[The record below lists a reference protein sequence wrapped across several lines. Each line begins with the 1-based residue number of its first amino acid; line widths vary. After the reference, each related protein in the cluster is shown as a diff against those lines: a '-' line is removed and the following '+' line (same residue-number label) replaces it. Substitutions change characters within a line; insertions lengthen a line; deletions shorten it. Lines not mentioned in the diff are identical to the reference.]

1 MPATG
6 FEQFAPL
13 KLAGMES
20 LIALGQSLM
29 EQAEKMTRLQFDA
42 GLESARE
49 AMTATQAFF
58 EVKDAAGLASWQTA
72 YLQPNLERASDTARQ
87 QYGVLVETRGLL
99 ADALKQSAT
108 EATRQV
114 QENIDRLVEGAP
126 EGFEPLFDAIRTGL
140 NAQLAAM
147 ESITRAGD
155 QISEI
160 AAADVQ
166 PPKAAVKA
174 PVKPRAPAKRKTV

>member
-1 MPATG
+1 MPANG

-20 LIALGQSLM
+20 LIELGQSLM
-29 EQAEKMTRLQFDA
+29 EQAEKMTSLQFDA

-49 AMTATQAFF
+49 AMAATQALF
-58 EVKDAAGLASWQTA
+58 EVKDAAGLAGWQSA
-72 YLQPNLERASDTARQ
+72 YLQPNLERVSDCARQ
-87 QYGVLVETRGLL
+87 QYDVLVETRGLL

-147 ESITRAGD
+147 ESISKVGD

-160 AAADVQ
+160 AVANVHSSAT
-166 PPKAAVKA
+166 AVKA
-174 PVKPRAPAKRKTV
+174 PAKPRAPAKRKAV

>member
-20 LIALGQSLM
+20 LIELGQSLM
-29 EQAEKMTRLQFDA
+29 EQAQKMTSLQFDA

-49 AMTATQAFF
+49 AMAATHALF
-58 EVKDAAGLASWQTA
+58 EVQDAAGLANWQTA
-72 YLQPNLERASDTARQ
+72 YLQPNLDRVSDCARQ

-147 ESITRAGD
+147 ESISKVGD
-155 QISEI
+155 QITEI
-160 AAADVQ
+160 ADANLQSSAI
-166 PPKAAVKA
+166 AVKA
-174 PVKPRAPAKRKTV
+174 PAKSRAPAKRKAV

>member
-108 EATRQV
+108 EATRQ
-114 QENIDRLVEGAP
+114 ENIDRLVEGAP

-166 PPKAAVKA
+166 PSKAAVKA